1 MPDVVVKGQAIHTS
15 NIAFPWWNAGVS
27 VVPIQANGTKRPT
40 RDWSVLQR
48 TRLTRHEVE
57 HYWRDG
63 QDVGVAVICGA
74 VSGNLE
80 MTELESAATTAE
92 SLKKIEYQCERRG
105 VLDLWESLLFQGYA
119 ELTPSGGFHFLYRI
133 PGHEIPGNTKLAQQP
148 DASNN
153 RILKTLAE
161 TRGEG
166 GYVIVA
172 PTGGKCHPNGDD
184 WSTVAG
190 QQGVIPE
197 ITWPQRMALHA
208 AITAALD
215 ETPVVPEPTPMPAR
229 STVTLSDRQAQGLAL
244 RPGDD
249 FNLKRD
255 WDEPW
260 FTNQGWTI
268 SHRSGSETFWVRP
281 GKDSKDGHSAST
293 GYRGDNDCLYVWSTS
308 AGLPTET
315 PLSKFMVYAIYNHNG
330 DLSLA
335 AKGLRQQGYG
345 SATTSTVT
353 ALVPWEPRIDSDNR
367 VSLPSHPG
375 LDLTDVDNGRR
386 VRQRFGDEFRFNSR
400 EDCWYRW
407 TGVVWV
413 KDEHKYVMRAAIACA
428 EAAVAQA
435 AQALTVA
442 QATGDPELIKAASK
456 DYGQAKLLK
465 NVGKLHSAIEMF
477 SSEPDITITS
487 DQFDLDQRLLN
498 LPNGVL
504 NLEDNSFT
512 PEHNPKALITKAM
525 GASYDKDAQCP
536 MFEQFIEDAFPDEQ
550 LRLYVQRAL
559 GYSMLGNAD
568 ERVMFLLHG
577 PSGTGKSVLTSVIA
591 DVFGDYAKTAPAS
604 TFRVKKN
611 METFD
616 LHRLRGARFV
626 TTSELPEGQQLDE
639 DLVKRFTGGD
649 MITSR
654 GLYESFTEWRPTCA
668 VWIATNFLPRVN
680 SDDNAFWQRAKTIR
694 MDTPFIDRA
703 DHKIGYARLLAQE
716 ADGILNWLIEGLEQY
731 RLYGLAEP
739 DCVRIDI
746 EAYRV
751 DVDVVACFVRDRIED
766 GALIPQTGSQIK
778 SSVLRGMFEAYC
790 TENHQ
795 NPLGLRRYQNRLKAM
810 GYEATKIG
818 GTSYWQG
825 LTQDLEFGVLG
836 LLQ

>member
-1 MPDVVVKGQAIHTS
+1 MPDVVVEGQAIHT
-15 NIAFPWWNAGVS
+15 NIALPWWNAGVS

-40 RDWSVLQR
+40 RDWSILQR
-48 TRLTRHEVE
+48 TRLTRSEVE

-74 VSGNLE
+74 ISGNLE

-92 SLKKIEYQCERRG
+92 ALKKIEYQCELRG

-133 PGHEIPGNTKLAQQP
+133 PDHEIPGNTKLAQQP
-148 DASNN
+148 DPTNN
-153 RILKTLAE
+153 GILKTLAE

-172 PTGGKCHPNGDD
+172 PSGGKCHPTGDD

-215 ETPVVPEPTPMPAR
+215 EAPPPPPVPTPAAP
-229 STVTLSDRQAQGLAL
+229 STTLAQRQAEGLAL

-260 FTNQGWTI
+260 FTDQGWRI
-268 SHRSGSETFWVRP
+268 SHRQGSETFWVRP
-281 GKDSKDGHSAST
+281 GKDPKDGHSATT
-293 GYRGDNDCLYVWSTS
+293 GYRDGNDCLYVWSTS

-315 PLSKFMVYAIYNHNG
+315 PLSKFMVYGLLNHGG
-330 DLSLA
+330 DLSAA
-335 AKGLRQQGYG
+335 AKALRQQGYG
-345 SATTSTVT
+345 APTTSTVT
-353 ALVPWEPRIDSDNR
+353 ALVPWDPDIDDNEE
-367 VSLPSHPG
+367 VSLPAHTG
-375 LDLTDVDNGRR
+375 LDLSDVGNGRR
-386 VRQRFGDEFRFNSR
+386 VKQQFGDQFRFNTRDS
-400 EDCWYRW
+400 CWYQW
-407 TGVVWV
+407 NGVIWE
-413 KDEHKYVMRAAIACA
+413 KDETKAIDRAAVACA
-428 EAAVAQA
+428 EMIVSQAEQGLAA
-435 AQALTVA
+435 AQAV
-442 QATGDPELIKAASK
+442 GDPDSIKAAARQWA
-456 DYGQAKLLK
+456 QAKALM
-465 NVGKLHSAIEMF
+465 NRGKIDAAIQMF
-477 SSEPDITITS
+477 ATEPGIAITS
-487 DQFDLDQRLLN
+487 DYFNRDQHLLN

-504 NLEDNSFT
+504 NLEDNVFS
-512 PEHNPKALITKAM
+512 PEHDPKTLITKSM

-536 MFEQFIEDAFPDEQ
+536 MFERFMQDAFPDEE

-559 GYSMLGNAD
+559 GYSMLGTAD
-568 ERVMFLLHG
+568 ERVMFMLHG
-577 PSGTGKSVLTSVIA
+577 PSGTGKSVLTSVMA
-591 DVFGDYAKTAPAS
+591 EVFGSYAVTAPAS
-604 TFRVKKN
+604 TFRVKKAT
-611 METFD
+611 ETFD

-626 TTSELPEGQQLDE
+626 STSEMPEGQQLDE

-649 MITSR
+649 MVTSR
-654 GLYESFTEWRPTCA
+654 GLYENYSEWRPNCV

-694 MDTPFIDRA
+694 MDTAFIDRS
-703 DHKIGYARLLAQE
+703 DHQTGYARLLAKE

-731 RLYGLAEP
+731 RMYGLAEP
-739 DCVRIDI
+739 ESVRQDI

-751 DVDVVACFVRDRIED
+751 DVDVVACFVRDRMED
-766 GALIPQTGSQIK
+766 GVLIPQGDARIK

-795 NPLGLRRYQNRLKAM
+795 PPLGLRRYQNRLKAM
-810 GYEATKIG
+810 GFEAMKVG
-818 GTSYWQG
+818 GTAYWQG
-825 LTQDLEFGVLG
+825 LSQDLELGVLG